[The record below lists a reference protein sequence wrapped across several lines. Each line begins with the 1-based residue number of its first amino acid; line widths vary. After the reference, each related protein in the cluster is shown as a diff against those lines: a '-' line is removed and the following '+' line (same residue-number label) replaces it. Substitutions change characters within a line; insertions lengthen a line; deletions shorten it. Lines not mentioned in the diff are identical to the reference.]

1 MVTNRELIEAAVG
14 SLRRLRRSD
23 GAKFGNVAAA
33 VASSS
38 GKIYLGVNLF
48 TPAGAANICAEKT
61 AIAAMI
67 TAGDYEPEKVVAVWR
82 SAEGGATHVVP
93 PCGWALRDVRLLP

>member
-1 MVTNRELIEAAVG
+1 MVANRELIEAAVG
-14 SLRRLRRSD
+14 SLHRVRRLD

-33 VASSS
+33 VASFSQR
-38 GKIYLGVNLF
+38 IYCGVNLF

-67 TAGDYEPEKVVAVWR
+67 TASEY
-82 SAEGGATHVVP
+82 
-93 PCGWALRDVRLLP
+93 